1 MNPPLRVLHLE
12 DDPKDT
18 KLVQAALEK
27 EGIGSDLT
35 RFEKEEDFVIAV
47 KSGNFDLILAD
58 YTLPSFDG
66 FSALKIVLQYSPD
79 LPFIFVSGT
88 LGEEVAIEAL
98 KTGATDY
105 VLKTR
110 LARLGPAVE
119 RAMRE
124 AREKADRKRAEQ
136 ALRQSEKELRNVIE
150 SIPAMVWSALP
161 DASNVSMNKR
171 WVEYTGSFAAGAG
184 WQAAVH
190 ADDLARH
197 MDAFRMASAKGL
209 PFEDEIRIRRSD
221 GEYHWFFAVGTPLR
235 DEHGKI
241 LKWYGILT
249 DIQERKRA
257 EEALRLS
264 EHLARGQLEALQQA
278 LVSLSRDSEPEKFFQ
293 HVLCIVCQQLG
304 AHSISLWK
312 VNDKVSG
319 LELAAIFEDDRL
331 RLPTREETQPLPLD
345 PECKE
350 DSVWGDFFRTGKRCV
365 YSVIDESDVNPLKV
379 REVMS
384 PNGPWHIG
392 LWSAAASVNI
402 KKTVESLFTLGVRS
416 TLTVPMIFSGKVT
429 GLFNIRFTQKREF
442 RQEEIELTRAMTQQ
456 AMLAMQLMRLSRQS
470 RETAVIAERN
480 RVARDL
486 HDTLL
491 QGFTGIGMKLEAMA
505 SSLPPSLATTR
516 EQLQKILEQSDEYLS
531 DARRSVWGLR
541 SPSLAELGD
550 FPAALKKACERALQD
565 ANIALR
571 FTTHGAERKLTPGI
585 EDNLLRICEE
595 AVTNAVKHADP
606 TEVEV
611 ALEYTAKELQLQIRD
626 NGRGFDPHSPNGSK
640 NGHFGLVGIRER
652 TKVLAGNLSLDSQPG
667 GGTEIVVTVCLPPE
681 S

>member
-27 EGIGSDLT
+27 EGIRSELT
-35 RFEKEEDFVIAV
+35 RFEKEEDFTAALRQG
-47 KSGNFDLILAD
+47 SFDLILAD

-66 FSALKIVLQYSPD
+66 FSALKIALQYSPD

-110 LARLGPAVE
+110 LDKLGPAVK

-124 AREKADRKRAEQ
+124 AREKAD
-136 ALRQSEKELRNVIE
+136 
-150 SIPAMVWSALP
+150 
-161 DASNVSMNKR
+161 
-171 WVEYTGSFAAGAG
+171 
-184 WQAAVH
+184 
-190 ADDLARH
+190 
-197 MDAFRMASAKGL
+197 
-209 PFEDEIRIRRSD
+209 
-221 GEYHWFFAVGTPLR
+221 
-235 DEHGKI
+235 
-241 LKWYGILT
+241 
-249 DIQERKRA
+249 RKRA

-264 EHLARGQLEALQQA
+264 EHLARGQLEALQEA
-278 LVSLSRDSEPEKFFQ
+278 LVSLSRDSEPEKFLQ
-293 HVLCIVCQQLG
+293 HVLSIVCRQLA
-304 AHSISLWK
+304 AHSVSVWE
-312 VNDKVSG
+312 VNDKASR
-319 LELAAIFEDDRL
+319 LELAAMFEDDRL
-331 RLPTREETQPLPLD
+331 RIPSREETQPLPLG
-345 PECKE
+345 PELKD
-350 DSVWGDFFRTGKRCV
+350 DSVWAEFFHTGERCV
-365 YSVIDESDVNPLKV
+365 YSVIGESDVNPLKV
-379 REVMS
+379 REVMNA
-384 PNGPWHIG
+384 NGPWHNG
-392 LWSAAASVNI
+392 LWSPAANVHVQ
-402 KKTVESLFTLGVRS
+402 KTIEGLLARGVRAS
-416 TLTVPMIFSGKVT
+416 LSVPMIFSGKVI
-429 GLFNIRFTQKREF
+429 GMFGIRFAQIREF
-442 RQEEIELTRAMTQQ
+442 RQEEIELTHAMTHQ

-505 SSLPPSLATTR
+505 SSLPPSLASTR
-516 EQLQKILEQSDEYLS
+516 EQLQKILEQSDEYLTE
-531 DARRSVWGLR
+531 ARRSVWGLR

-550 FPAALKKACERALQD
+550 FPAALKRACERALQ
-565 ANIALR
+565 NTSIALR
-571 FTTHGAERKLTPGI
+571 FTTRGAERQLTPGI
-585 EDNLLRICEE
+585 EDNLLRISEE

-611 ALEYTAKELQLQIRD
+611 ALEYTAKELRLRIRD
-626 NGRGFDPHSPNGSK
+626 NGRGFDPHGPNGSK

-652 TKVLAGNLSLDSQPG
+652 AKVLAGNLSLDSQPG
-667 GGTEIVVTVCLPPE
+667 GGTEIAVTVNLSPE